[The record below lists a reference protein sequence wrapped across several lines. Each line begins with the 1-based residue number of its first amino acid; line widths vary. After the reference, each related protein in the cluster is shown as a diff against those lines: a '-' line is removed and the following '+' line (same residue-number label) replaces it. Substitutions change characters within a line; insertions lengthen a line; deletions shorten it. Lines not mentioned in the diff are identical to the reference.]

1 MSALR
6 PALLVSTAWLALG
19 ACTHAEPPPAAS
31 AAAAA
36 PAATAAPAPTT
47 SDVDARLKALDQR
60 LDALADR
67 VEAIARMEGEPGAP
81 EAPPAA
87 TSHGDVDMRIA
98 EILDRLDHL
107 EQRIGA
113 NVGAGY
119 RPAPRPPRPRPP
131 GPNATDV
138 YSVPLGSSPSVGPR
152 YAKVTIVKAFDFA
165 CPFCNR
171 ARQTMDQLRKEYGK
185 DLRIVYKN
193 LVVHRA
199 EAMLPAQA
207 GCAAARQGKFAEM
220 HRLIYDKA
228 FAARQFDQAMMDKLA
243 QELGLDMRRFHA
255 DTTGPCVKVVQND
268 MALMSKLGVRGTPGF
283 FINGRFLSGARPI
296 DQFKPII
303 DEELDKANARIRKG
317 TRLRDYYDIWVIQKG
332 KTSP

>member
-6 PALLVSTAWLALG
+6 TAILVSTAALALG
-19 ACTHAEPPPAAS
+19 ACTHATAPPPAA
-31 AAAAA
+31 
-36 PAATAAPAPTT
+36 PATAAAPAPTST
-47 SDVDARLKALDQR
+47 DVNQRLKAVEQR
-60 LDALADR
+60 LDAIADR

-81 EAPPAA
+81 EAPPPT
-87 TSHGDVDMRIA
+87 TSRGDVNMRIA

-107 EQRIGA
+107 EQRLGA
-113 NVGAGY
+113 NY
-119 RPAPRPPRPRPP
+119 RPAAPPPPPRPP
-131 GPNATDV
+131 GPNGTDV
-138 YSVPLGSSPSVGPR
+138 YSVPLGNSPYVGPR

-185 DLRIVYKN
+185 NLRIVYKN
-193 LVVHRA
+193 LVVHA
-199 EAMLPAQA
+199 AIATLPAQA
-207 GCAAARQGKFAEM
+207 GCAAARQGKFADM

-228 FAARQFDQAMMDKLA
+228 FTARQFDQAMMDQLA
-243 QELGLDMRRFHA
+243 TELGLDLDRFHA
-255 DTTGPCVKVVQND
+255 DTSGPCVKVVQND

-303 DEELDKANARIRKG
+303 DEELDKANDRIRKG
-317 TRLRDYYDIWVIQKG
+317 TRLRDYYDIWVVQKG